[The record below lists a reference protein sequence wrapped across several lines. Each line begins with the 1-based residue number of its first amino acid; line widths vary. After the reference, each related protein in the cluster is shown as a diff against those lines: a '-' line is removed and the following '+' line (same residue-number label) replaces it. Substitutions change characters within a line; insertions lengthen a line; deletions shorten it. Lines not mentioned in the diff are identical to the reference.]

1 MQTSVCWRT
10 AACLEHCW
18 GRGDNRIGV
27 AMNGAIYH
35 ERQVKELCALHAL
48 NNLFQERDAFS
59 KTELDAICYSL
70 SPNVWIN
77 PHKSLLGLGNYDI
90 NVIMAA
96 LQRKG
101 HEAIWFDKRKDPKCL
116 NLDNILGFILNVPSD
131 YKLGFVL
138 LPLRRRHW
146 VTIRQIHGTYY
157 NLDSK
162 LESPQLIGRSGDVTT
177 YLCEQL
183 ECKEKELFVVV
194 TSEVEQNQS
203 WQYGSHGDKNLIG
216 NNIDCFAEE
225 SVGNHH
231 SHIHLEATRELLP
244 NFSTCSSTRIT
255 PNVDNKAALASNIE
269 GSPADGN
276 MDSVTQHM
284 MCNISNKRTINSPL
298 LDLNR

>member
-1 MQTSVCWRT
+1 
-10 AACLEHCW
+10 
-18 GRGDNRIGV
+18 
-27 AMNGAIYH
+27 MNGTIYH

-90 NVIMAA
+90 NVIMSA

-101 HEAIWFDKRKDPKCL
+101 YEAIWFDKRKDPKCL

-146 VTIRQIHGTYY
+146 VTIRQVHGSYY

-162 LESPQLIGRSGDVTT
+162 LESPQLIGRGNDVTT
-177 YLCEQL
+177 YLFEQL

-203 WQYGSHGDKNLIG
+203 WQSGHHDEKHLKG
-216 NNIDCFAEE
+216 NCVEE
-225 SVGNHH
+225 PVAHFC
-231 SHIHLEATRELLP
+231 LEALLP
-244 NFSTCSSTRIT
+244 DFNTRIT
-255 PNVDNKAALASNIE
+255 PSQDNKANIDRIAAV
-269 GSPADGN
+269 GGN
-276 MDSVTQHM
+276 VDSVTQQLI
-284 MCNISNKRTINSPL
+284 CNINNERTISSPL
-298 LDLNR
+298 LELNR

>member
-1 MQTSVCWRT
+1 MQAPLCWKKT
-10 AACLEHCW
+10 YCLENCW
-18 GRGDNRIGV
+18 GHDNRIDV

-101 HEAIWFDKRKDPKCL
+101 YEAIWFDKRKDPKCL

-146 VTIRQIHGTYY
+146 VTIRQVHGTYY

-162 LESPQLIGRSGDVTT
+162 LEFPQLIGRGEDVTA
-177 YLCEQL
+177 YLFGQL

-194 TSEVEQNQS
+194 TSEVEQNQR
-203 WQYGSHGDKNLIG
+203 WQSSPHDQKHLNGSSVEEPVTQLCLETLLPDFNTRIIPNQ
-216 NNIDCFAEE
+216 NNKSNSDRTGSADE
-225 SVGNHH
+225 SV
-231 SHIHLEATRELLP
+231 
-244 NFSTCSSTRIT
+244 
-255 PNVDNKAALASNIE
+255 
-269 GSPADGN
+269 
-276 MDSVTQHM
+276 DSVTQHLI
-284 MCNISNKRTINSPL
+284 CNISNERTINSPL
-298 LDLNR
+298 LESNR